1 VPRTKQSVL
10 TLIVVAAVLIVAV
23 LVAISQAGGSSG
35 GGATGLGG
43 VTQAQALFRGIPQQ
57 GIALGDP
64 RAPVTLTEFAD
75 LQCPFCRQYTEAVLP
90 TLVKRYVRTGKVRMV
105 FQALAFIGP
114 DSARAARLAK
124 AAGLQD
130 RLWQFTDLVYR
141 NQGTENS
148 GYVTDTY
155 LRNVARGARLDV
167 GQAFGDAT
175 SAAVS
180 GQLDAAVRQ
189 AGRFQIDSTPSFIL
203 TPAGGRPRRLSPS
216 ALTVD
221 QFARPIEAAL
231 GAG

>member
-43 VTQAQALFRGIPQQ
+43 VTQARALFRGIPQQ

-90 TLVKRYVRTGKVRMV
+90 TLVKRYVRTGKVRMI

-114 DSARAARLAK
+114 DSARAPAWRRRRGSRTGCGSSPTSCTETRGRRT
-124 AAGLQD
+124 AG
-130 RLWQFTDLVYR
+130 T
-141 NQGTENS
+141 
-148 GYVTDTY
+148 
-155 LRNVARGARLDV
+155 
-167 GQAFGDAT
+167 
-175 SAAVS
+175 
-180 GQLDAAVRQ
+180 
-189 AGRFQIDSTPSFIL
+189 
-203 TPAGGRPRRLSPS
+203 
-216 ALTVD
+216 
-221 QFARPIEAAL
+221 
-231 GAG
+231 

>member
-1 VPRTKQSVL
+1 
-10 TLIVVAAVLIVAV
+10 
-23 LVAISQAGGSSG
+23 
-35 GGATGLGG
+35 
-43 VTQAQALFRGIPQQ
+43 
-57 GIALGDP
+57 
-64 RAPVTLTEFAD
+64 
-75 LQCPFCRQYTEAVLP
+75 
-90 TLVKRYVRTGKVRMV
+90 
-105 FQALAFIGP
+105 
-114 DSARAARLAK
+114 
-124 AAGLQD
+124 
-130 RLWQFTDLVYR
+130 
-141 NQGTENS
+141 
-148 GYVTDTY
+148 VTDTY
-155 LRNVARGARLDV
+155 LRNVARGAGLDV